1 MKGKASLGGSA
12 GAETLFHRLCLDVML
27 VSVDATWTLW
37 PDYTALVF
45 R

>member
-12 GAETLFHRLCLDVML
+12 GAETHFHLLCLDVMV
-27 VSVDATWTLW
+27 VSVDAIWTLW
-37 PDYTALVF
+37 PDYAALVL